1 MTLSGYIAK
10 VVRKKASV
18 DTKSFSDIRKLVGTE
33 NYNDWIDNLK
43 IVYRQTG
50 VIDFLL
56 GEEELPIDLG
66 EDASVEEYNEYIL
79 ELAN

>member
-1 MTLSGYIAK
+1 M
-10 VVRKKASV
+10 RKKASV
-18 DTKSFSDIRKLVGTE
+18 DTKSFSDVRKLVGIE
-33 NYNDWIDNLK
+33 NYNDWIDDLK

-66 EDASVEEYNEYIL
+66 EDALVEEYNDYIL